1 MEEFHFNSLHSLFA
15 LFFFIIFF
23 FKAIKKRATKPST
36 TNLPP
41 GPWKLPIIGNVHQLL
56 GSLPHQSLQK
66 LSGKYGPLMHLKLG
80 EVSTVIVSS
89 PEIAKQV
96 LKTHDLD
103 FAERPPNLA
112 PKIIS
117 YDSTHIVFSP
127 YGAYWRQLRKICT
140 MELLSPKRVQSFRFI
155 REDEVLNLIKT
166 ISSLEGSLINISEM
180 IFSLTYGITSRA
192 AFGKKYEDQ
201 ETFIQVIT
209 EVSKIAAGFSVADLY
224 PSIKFL
230 EQASGLRPKLGKLH
244 EKADGILERIVKE
257 HRNKMNRSEEIQEDD
272 DLVDVLL
279 ELQEHGDLEFPLSD
293 DNIKTVILDM
303 FSAGSETSSTTVEW
317 AMSEMLKN
325 PRILEKAQNEVRQ
338 VYKNKGTVDETS
350 IHELKYLNSIIKET
364 LRLHPPL
371 PLIPRESRARV
382 EIIGYDIPIKTK
394 VLVNAWAIGRDPK
407 NWTEPENFCPERFL
421 DNAISYKGTDFEF
434 IPFGSGRRI
443 CPGISFALPNI
454 ELPLAQLLYHFDWKL
469 GNGMKNEDLDMTE
482 GYGLTIRRKQD
493 LFLVPMYPVNSEINR
508 SSN

>member
-1 MEEFHFNSLHSLFA
+1 MSLKFTFSFC
-15 LFFFIIFF
+15 FSI
-23 FKAIKKRATKPST
+23 FKAIAGLAVTYGLNLNVLQAMVIWNICSLENEMISVERILQYMSTPSEPPLVVDENRPDPSWPSHGEVDICNLQVRYTPHMPLVLRGLTCTFPGGKKTGIVGRT
-36 TNLPP
+36 
-41 GPWKLPIIGNVHQLL
+41 G
-56 GSLPHQSLQK
+56 
-66 LSGKYGPLMHLKLG
+66 SGK
-80 EVSTVIVSS
+80 STLIQTIFRIVEPAAGQIVI
-89 PEIAKQV
+89 
-96 LKTHDLD
+96 D
-103 FAERPPNLA
+103 
-112 PKIIS
+112 
-117 YDSTHIVFSP
+117 
-127 YGAYWRQLRKICT
+127 G
-140 MELLSPKRVQSFRFI
+140 
-155 REDEVLNLIKT
+155 
-166 ISSLEGSLINISEM
+166 INISL
-180 IFSLTYGITSRA
+180 IGLHNLRSRISIIPQDPTMFEGTVRSNLDPLEEYTDDQIWEA
-192 AFGKKYEDQ
+192 LDKCQLGDEVRKKEEKLDS
-201 ETFIQVIT
+201 TVT
-209 EVSKIAAGFSVADLY
+209 ENGENWSMGQRQLVC
-224 PSIKFL
+224 
-230 EQASGLRPKLGKLH
+230 LG
-244 EKADGILERIVKE
+244 R
-257 HRNKMNRSEEIQEDD
+257 
-272 DLVDVLL
+272 VLL
-279 ELQEHGDLEFPLSD
+279 KRSKVL
-293 DNIKTVILDM
+293 ILDEATASDM

-338 VYKNKGTVDETS
+338 VYKNKGTVDETN

-382 EIIGYDIPIKTK
+382 EIIGYVIPIKTK

-407 NWTEPENFCPERFL
+407 NWTEPEIFCPERFL

-493 LFLVPMYPVNSEINR
+493 LFLVPIHPVNSEINR